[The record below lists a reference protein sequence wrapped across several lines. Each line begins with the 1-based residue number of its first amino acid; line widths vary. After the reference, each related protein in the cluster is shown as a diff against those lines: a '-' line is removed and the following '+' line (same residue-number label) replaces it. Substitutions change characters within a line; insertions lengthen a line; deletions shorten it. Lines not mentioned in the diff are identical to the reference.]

1 MFGSSVYMLAMFS
14 AGREHSSKTSSKS
27 CIRCSADAWPNIL
40 DLMYLVQTSSNS
52 SFEQFSFYNNS
63 AMQPTDALMFL
74 EISSKTAGPRS

>member
-1 MFGSSVYMLAMFS
+1 MFGSSVYMLAKFS
-14 AGREHSSKTSSKS
+14 AGREHSKTSSIS
-27 CIRCSADAWPNIL
+27 CIRRSADACSNIL

-63 AMQPTDALMFL
+63 AMQQTDALMFF